1 MKKIALAAAII
12 LAPALAH
19 AQSSVQVQS
28 QARVDASAQGSSN
41 GQQAA
46 TSADANA
53 KVEANV
59 KLARARHLPEQPI
72 RDRAAEGRA
81 KGASEAQVAA
91 ASGRALAELQASYDA
106 MVKAGRKEP
115 SDAEVARGGE
125 LVARGFTSA
134 QIEAVARKA
143 PSDRSLV
150 VAFET
155 LTSLQARGAST
166 ARAAAR
172 VEQLL
177 AARASDEQ
185 LHDVAVN
192 ATAAAHSDVVL
203 RRGAG
208 SANGAAAAGVAGS
221 AAGVAGSAAAGAGAA
236 ATGAVGQGTAGVA
249 GTATGALGGAIR
261 RP

>member
-1 MKKIALAAAII
+1 MKKIALAAAIV

-19 AQSSVQVQS
+19 AQSSVQAHS
-28 QARVDASAQGSSN
+28 QTHADASVQGSSR
-41 GQQAA
+41 GGHA
-46 TSADANA
+46 TLSADADA
-53 KVEANV
+53 KVDANL
-59 KLARARHLPEQPI
+59 KAARARHLPEQPI
-72 RDRAAEGRA
+72 RDRVAEGKA
-81 KGASEAQVAA
+81 KGASEAQIVA
-91 ASGRALAELQASYDA
+91 ASGHALADLQASHDA

-115 SDAEVARGGE
+115 SEGEVAHGGQ
-125 LVARGFTSA
+125 LMARGFTSA

-177 AARASDEQ
+177 AARASDAQMRE
-185 LHDVAVN
+185 VAVN
-192 ATAAAHSDVVL
+192 ATAAAHSDGLVQ
-203 RRGAG
+203 RGAG

-236 ATGAVGQGTAGVA
+236 ASGAVGQGAAGVA
-249 GTATGALGGAIR
+249 GGATGALSGAIR

>member
-1 MKKIALAAAII
+1 MKKIALAAAIV

-19 AQSSVQVQS
+19 AQSVHAQS
-28 QARVDASAQGSSN
+28 QTRADASVQGSSR
-41 GQQAA
+41 GGHA
-46 TSADANA
+46 TLSADADA
-53 KVEANV
+53 KVDANL
-59 KLARARHLPEQPI
+59 KAARARHLPEQPI
-72 RDRAAEGRA
+72 RDRVAEGEA
-81 KGASEAQVAA
+81 KGASEAQIVA
-91 ASGRALAELQASYDA
+91 ASGRTLAELQASYDA

-115 SDAEVARGGE
+115 SQDEVARGGQ
-125 LVARGFTSA
+125 LMARGFTSA
-134 QIEAVARKA
+134 QVEAVARKA

-177 AARASDEQ
+177 AARASDAQMRE
-185 LHDVAVN
+185 VAVN
-192 ATAAAHSDVVL
+192 ATAAAHSDGLVQ
-203 RRGAG
+203 RGAG

-236 ATGAVGQGTAGVA
+236 ATGAVGQGAAGVA
-249 GTATGALGGAIR
+249 GSATGALGGAIR